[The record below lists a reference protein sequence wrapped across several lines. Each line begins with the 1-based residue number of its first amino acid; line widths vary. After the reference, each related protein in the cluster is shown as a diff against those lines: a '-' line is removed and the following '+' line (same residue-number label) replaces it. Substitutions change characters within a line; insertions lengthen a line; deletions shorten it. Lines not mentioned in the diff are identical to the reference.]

1 MGRKQNPQ
9 LAEVWQDRLARQRQS
24 GLSVAEFCRRVGVS
38 QPSFYQWKARL
49 AKDSSK
55 PARARQSAQRPAR
68 RAAITRDAA
77 HPADG
82 GCASPPAAEP
92 RFRPTSGKRS
102 AARRL
107 DRIGACRRNGHSLA
121 GPQSGGFGACPAN
134 LGRTQRARSAGG
146 ARCLACLLPS
156 ASSCVR
162 RPPICASNLM
172 AWQRW

>member
-55 PARARQSAQRPAR
+55 PALARESAQRPAR
-68 RAAITRDAA
+68 RAAITRAA
-77 HPADG
+77 ARRADG
-82 GCASPPAAEP
+82 GCASPAAVEP
-92 RFRPTSGKRS
+92 RFVQLPVNVPP
-102 AARRL
+102 RRL

-146 ARCLACLLPS
+146 AGCLACLLPS

-172 AWQRW
+172 AWQLW